1 MVLETIQPVLS
12 NYFLNPAGL
21 IALSALLP
29 LIIFYLIKK
38 DPEKEVMPSFMF
50 FQNSGESEST
60 SQAFRMI
67 SRNFLLLLHILIVT
81 GFALAF
87 AEPFLEGAGQPENS
101 VLILDRSGSMAEL
114 EDAKSFLLDKTG
126 EQNTVIVV
134 EDEARIVAERVPDY
148 RAETLIRNIK
158 PAQTETDIVS
168 GLETAKRFQGSVFVA
183 SDLDQTVDNRDP
195 EQILDRFRSAG
206 KRFQVIETERR
217 NRHGIVDID
226 VGERNTSIDVK
237 NFEDRTKTLEVSS
250 ENQKENIEINGKS
263 VETVQFESR
272 TGRNTVTIEEDGF
285 QTDNTAYFY
294 IPEDK
299 NIEVAFISDKKNR
312 YLAKVFE
319 LIDFTSMTHY
329 DTPIDEEL
337 NADMYIIGDSE
348 GMLSQTVR
356 DIQEDV
362 REGKANL
369 VLFGKPD
376 FSSLEFQDLPVRDNG
391 NTINQTVTIKKPIET
406 SLGEMEIRNI
416 EKISG
421 ERYSVGSNAVIRS
434 EYGSGEFLLYNIED
448 QSFRNNFLYPVFW
461 KEITTEMTEN
471 PSASDLNLMT
481 GAEIKRDS
489 ITSPGGEEYSERTK
503 LTQTGF
509 YETSK
514 GAVAANMLSEDES
527 LRDATDIEELSVSGE
542 TTELSLQKYFVIMI
556 LIMTLLEFG
565 YLYRLGELQ

>member
-101 VLILDRSGSMAEL
+101 VLILDRSGSIAEL

-237 NFEDRTKTLEVSS
+237 NFEDRTKTVEVSS

-263 VETVQFESR
+263 VETIQFESR
-272 TGRNTVTIEEDGF
+272 TGRNTVNIEDDKF
-285 QTDNTAYFY
+285 KADNTAYFY

-299 NIEVAFISDKKNR
+299 NIEVAFISDKENR

-329 DTPIDEEL
+329 DTPVDEDL

-369 VLFGKPD
+369 VLFGKSG
-376 FSSLEFQDLPVRDNG
+376 FSSLDFQDLPVRDNG
-391 NTINQTVTIKKPIET
+391 NTINQTVTIKKPVET

-421 ERYSVGSNAVIRS
+421 ERYSADSNAVIRS
-434 EYGSGEFLLYNIED
+434 EHGSGEFLLYNIED

-461 KEITTEMTEN
+461 KEITMEMTDN
-471 PSASDLNLMT
+471 PSTSDLNLMT
-481 GAEIKRDS
+481 GAEISRES
-489 ITSPGGEEYSERTK
+489 IISPEGAEYSGRTK

-514 GAVAANMLSEDES
+514 GTVAANMLSEDES
-527 LRDATDIEELSVSGE
+527 LRDATDTEELSGTGE

-565 YLYRLGELQ
+565 YLYRLGELK